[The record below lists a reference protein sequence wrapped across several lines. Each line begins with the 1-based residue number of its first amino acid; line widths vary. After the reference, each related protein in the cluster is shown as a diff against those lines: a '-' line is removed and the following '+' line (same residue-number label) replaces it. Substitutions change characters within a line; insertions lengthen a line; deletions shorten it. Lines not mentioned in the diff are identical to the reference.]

1 MKLVKM
7 FGPSISEP
15 DKMVDRDVP
24 EADVQAFRAAGY
36 KEGSLPKDEKKE
48 AVVNIVD
55 ETPKAEEDTPKA
67 EEVKAPKAKKGKKK

>member
-7 FGPSISEP
+7 FGPSLSEP

-36 KEGSLPKDEKKE
+36 KEGSLPKKE
-48 AVVNIVD
+48 EA
-55 ETPKAEEDTPKA
+55 AEAP
-67 EEVKAPKAKKGKKK
+67 EVEAPKAKKGKKK